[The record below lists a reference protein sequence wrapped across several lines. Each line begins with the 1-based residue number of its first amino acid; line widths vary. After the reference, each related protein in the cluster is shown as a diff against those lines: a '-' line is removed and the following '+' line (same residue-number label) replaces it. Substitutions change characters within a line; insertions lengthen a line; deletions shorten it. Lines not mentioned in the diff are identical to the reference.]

1 MKKIFTWLAPET
13 QWQRKTRLI
22 KVLMKKIYK
31 IGTRDS
37 VAKKFP
43 FNPGAYEKRFT

>member
-22 KVLMKKIYK
+22 KVLMKK
-31 IGTRDS
+31 DLQ
-37 VAKKFP
+37 
-43 FNPGAYEKRFT
+43 EQH